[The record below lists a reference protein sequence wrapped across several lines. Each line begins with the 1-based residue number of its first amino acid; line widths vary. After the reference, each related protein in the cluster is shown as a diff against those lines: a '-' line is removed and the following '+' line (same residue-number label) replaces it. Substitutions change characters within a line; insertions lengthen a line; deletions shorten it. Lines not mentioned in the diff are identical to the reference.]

1 VALSPKQC
9 GKNSLQIRSCWSA
22 SGRLR
27 NLDRESGWFSSA
39 AFNLGATEPRRWRA
53 GADEPLD
60 FNFADAP
67 DLRIPVDL
75 VGAFTVVFFTT
86 LCVVEALID
95 AMVVDEIKRTL
106 GLWFIGSELNE
117 QWSTKHVG
125 TFSFIFS
132 LVGCSQ
138 SLIIA
143 NNLMPSHSALR
154 SHKLQNCPLLTMHPE
169 ILLRWAMIWA
179 TFFPHNP
186 LADSLISL
194 SSFLGCVQSRCFCS
208 E

>member
-1 VALSPKQC
+1 
-9 GKNSLQIRSCWSA
+9 
-22 SGRLR
+22 
-27 NLDRESGWFSSA
+27 
-39 AFNLGATEPRRWRA
+39 
-53 GADEPLD
+53 
-60 FNFADAP
+60 
-67 DLRIPVDL
+67 
-75 VGAFTVVFFTT
+75 
-86 LCVVEALID
+86 
-95 AMVVDEIKRTL
+95 L